1 MFHKTRSWESDS
13 EAPQTPQSPQERC
26 RKPLA
31 RLPPLIQWAL
41 ASQMTQ
47 QMFTFVVI
55 AFETGFRE
63 INHRLKYFKEY
74 HISLL
79 FLHFYI
85 TILLSFLC
93 VFFFFCL
100 YCKAQSLICVCSKEP
115 WFTHMCSIRKKA
127 FVSRGKD
134 SLIVQRGCSHP
145 WQLVHLEVHYG

>member
-55 AFETGFRE
+55 AFDPKLHVSWPVTPWTPPRGWCPRSGNRASGPSPRRTRRTAALPVASEAP
-63 INHRLKYFKEY
+63 
-74 HISLL
+74 LL
-79 FLHFYI
+79 
-85 TILLSFLC
+85 
-93 VFFFFCL
+93 
-100 YCKAQSLICVCSKEP
+100 P
-115 WFTHMCSIRKKA
+115 
-127 FVSRGKD
+127 
-134 SLIVQRGCSHP
+134 
-145 WQLVHLEVHYG
+145 

>member
-93 VFFFFCL
+93 VFFFFVCIVKLKVL
-100 YCKAQSLICVCSKEP
+100 YVYAQRSPDLHTCVPSERKP
-115 WFTHMCSIRKKA
+115 SFLVGRTH
-127 FVSRGKD
+127 
-134 SLIVQRGCSHP
+134 
-145 WQLVHLEVHYG
+145 